1 MKHYLLILF
10 ASLSWIFLYS
20 SLIQS
25 ANSTEQTDPPSKYKG
40 RTIAPVM
47 SASGANWLKR
57 ESRASIELPEQLLD
71 ALDITPGMTI
81 ADVGAGIGYFS
92 WRLSK
97 RVGPTGLVYATDIQK
112 RMIALLNYELKKR
125 KIDNVRTILGTASDP
140 NLPRD
145 SIDIALLVDVY
156 HEFKYP
162 ETMVSKLR
170 QALRNDGKLVLVE
183 YRGED
188 PNVPIKLEHKMT
200 VQQVLKEI
208 LPMGFRLKTKLD
220 FLPWQHLFIFVK
232 N

>member
-1 MKHYLLILF
+1 MY
-10 ASLSWIFLYS
+10 SL
-20 SLIQS
+20 LIQS
-25 ANSTEQTDPPSKYKG
+25 SNSTEQTDPPSQYKG

-97 RVGPTGLVYATDIQK
+97 RVGPKGLVFAIDIQK
-112 RMIALLNYELKKR
+112 KMLVLLNYELKKR
-125 KIDNVRTILGTASDP
+125 KITNVQTILGTASDP
-140 NLPRD
+140 NLPRASVD
-145 SIDIALLVDVY
+145 VALLVDVY
-156 HEFKYP
+156 HEFECP
-162 ETMVSKLR
+162 ETMVSKIR

-208 LPMGFRLKTKLD
+208 LPMGFQLKTKLD

>member
-1 MKHYLLILF
+1 
-10 ASLSWIFLYS
+10 
-20 SLIQS
+20 
-25 ANSTEQTDPPSKYKG
+25 
-40 RTIAPVM
+40 M

-97 RVGPTGLVYATDIQK
+97 RVGPKGLVYATDIQK

>member
-97 RVGPTGLVYATDIQK
+97 RV
-112 RMIALLNYELKKR
+112 
-125 KIDNVRTILGTASDP
+125 
-140 NLPRD
+140 
-145 SIDIALLVDVY
+145 
-156 HEFKYP
+156 
-162 ETMVSKLR
+162 
-170 QALRNDGKLVLVE
+170 
-183 YRGED
+183 
-188 PNVPIKLEHKMT
+188 
-200 VQQVLKEI
+200 
-208 LPMGFRLKTKLD
+208 
-220 FLPWQHLFIFVK
+220 
-232 N
+232 

>member
-1 MKHYLLILF
+1 MKQYLLILF
-10 ASLSWIFLYS
+10 YSLIWIFLYS
-20 SLIQS
+20 LLIQS
-25 ANSTEQTDPPSKYKG
+25 SNSTEQTDPPSQYKG

-97 RVGPTGLVYATDIQK
+97 RVGPKGLVFAIDIQK
-112 RMIALLNYELKKR
+112 KMLVLLNYELKKR
-125 KIDNVRTILGTASDP
+125 KITNVQTILGTASDP
-140 NLPRD
+140 NLPRASVD
-145 SIDIALLVDVY
+145 VALLVDVY
-156 HEFKYP
+156 HEFECP
-162 ETMVSKLR
+162 ETMVSKIR